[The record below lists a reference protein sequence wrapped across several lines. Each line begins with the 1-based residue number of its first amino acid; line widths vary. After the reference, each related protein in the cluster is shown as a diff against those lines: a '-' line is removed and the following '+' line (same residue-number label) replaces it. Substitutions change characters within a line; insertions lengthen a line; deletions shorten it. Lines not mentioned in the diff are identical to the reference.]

1 MEEARRSGF
10 AIGVSSEEN
19 PIGFPPGA
27 FCQRPAVPLVICFQS
42 HTHGSFRNARTSSKR
57 LITMSR
63 MLKTGFL
70 PNPLSS
76 EQRADIPAKL
86 IVPASVGIATV
97 DARANHDRARANH
110 DRARANYD
118 RGRGN
123 HDRATSRIDT
133 ASTTKRLQS
142 ANTGKRNCK
151 ELGPNK
157 LESVHQNLIKSN

>member
-1 MEEARRSGF
+1 
-10 AIGVSSEEN
+10 
-19 PIGFPPGA
+19 
-27 FCQRPAVPLVICFQS
+27 
-42 HTHGSFRNARTSSKR
+42 
-57 LITMSR
+57 

-97 DARANHDRARANH
+97 DARANH